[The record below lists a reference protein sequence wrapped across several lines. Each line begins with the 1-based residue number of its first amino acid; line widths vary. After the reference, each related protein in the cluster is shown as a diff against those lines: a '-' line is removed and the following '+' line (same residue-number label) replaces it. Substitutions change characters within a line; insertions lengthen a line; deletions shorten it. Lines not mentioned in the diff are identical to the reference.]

1 MARREQAVRDALRAL
16 LREQHAALFGAA
28 APAVGTVSL
37 QVRAAADPQA
47 GWEVA
52 FDPPLRRQ
60 VEESLVEAQAAGAA
74 LQPGR
79 VYCFRCDGTACGHA
93 APPTPLA
100 VFRGYEPN
108 GTPAWSEF
116 VQALLDARD
125 ERAGTLYA
133 TPPRV
138 VAAVQLGHELRRRQ
152 LAVFGRASRRYA
164 VLGQVTAGYFPLGR
178 PGERA
183 GVSADR
189 IALTVQA
196 VETRGPRG
204 RTEVRLHALP
214 GGLDAAQWQALLA
227 DDWCPWVGRSLRT
240 AADDLA
246 RLTREIEARRE
257 AGRENASQP
266 LGRIPVILQRLA
278 RGLEQGSRQE
288 ARRTRHAE
296 ARREERRPVHKALD
310 DAAAAQAGDL
320 LFDERRRTFVVR
332 GRHGRAHVFA
342 PDGKHVTS
350 LVLPAD
356 GAAARVRTG
365 RWRPMTAEE
374 QAAWHS
380 VTPGRTPRAASS
392 GRPCPPT

>member
-1 MARREQAVRDALRAL
+1 M
-16 LREQHAALFGAA
+16 
-28 APAVGTVSL
+28 
-37 QVRAAADPQA
+37 
-47 GWEVA
+47 
-52 FDPPLRRQ
+52 
-60 VEESLVEAQAAGAA
+60 
-74 LQPGR
+74 
-79 VYCFRCDGTACGHA
+79 
-93 APPTPLA
+93 
-100 VFRGYEPN
+100 
-108 GTPAWSEF
+108 
-116 VQALLDARD
+116 
-125 ERAGTLYA
+125 
-133 TPPRV
+133 
-138 VAAVQLGHELRRRQ
+138 
-152 LAVFGRASRRYA
+152 
-164 VLGQVTAGYFPLGR
+164 
-178 PGERA
+178 
-183 GVSADR
+183 
-189 IALTVQA
+189 
-196 VETRGPRG
+196 
-204 RTEVRLHALP
+204 
-214 GGLDAAQWQALLA
+214 
-227 DDWCPWVGRSLRT
+227 
-240 AADDLA
+240 
-246 RLTREIEARRE
+246 
-257 AGRENASQP
+257 
-266 LGRIPVILQRLA
+266 ILQRLA